1 MNRDRV
7 QQDKKRKQIHFRFH
21 WIFII
26 LNELEIN
33 ILKCELELKGELLN
47 FWNLIKIEPQ
57 KWQEKEYGE
66 EGGGFWVVAIF
77 GNEVIYYNDIEEG
90 FNVSP
95 YEIYG
100 HIKEYWCNQSELNWT
115 IIGLYE
121 RIKTNN

>member
-1 MNRDRV
+1 MTF
-7 QQDKKRKQIHFRFH
+7 KMWEPIS
-21 WIFII
+21 

-33 ILKCELELKGELLN
+33 ILKGELELKGELLN
-47 FWNLIKIEPQ
+47 FWNLIKIKPQ

-77 GNEVIYYNDIEEG
+77 GDEVIYYNDIEEG

-95 YEIYG
+95 YETYG
-100 HIKEYWCNQSELNWT
+100 HIKEYWCNQFELNWT

-121 RIKTNN
+121 RIKTK

>member
-1 MNRDRV
+1 MTFNMW
-7 QQDKKRKQIHFRFH
+7 KPIS
-21 WIFII
+21 

-33 ILKCELELKGELLN
+33 ILKGELELKGELLN

-57 KWQEKEYGE
+57 KWQEKEYGR

-77 GNEVIYYNDIEEG
+77 GNDVIYYNDIEEG
-90 FNVSP
+90 FNISP
-95 YEIYG
+95 YETYG

>member
-1 MNRDRV
+1 MTF
-7 QQDKKRKQIHFRFH
+7 KMWKPIS
-21 WIFII
+21 

-33 ILKCELELKGELLN
+33 ILKGELELKGELLN

-90 FNVSP
+90 FNISH
-95 YEIYG
+95 YETYG

-121 RIKTNN
+121 RIRTNN

>member
-1 MNRDRV
+1 MTF
-7 QQDKKRKQIHFRFH
+7 KMWEPIS
-21 WIFII
+21 
-26 LNELEIN
+26 LSELEIN
-33 ILKCELELKGELLN
+33 ILKGELELKGELLN

-57 KWQEKEYGE
+57 KWQEKEFGE

-90 FNVSP
+90 FNISP
-95 YEIYG
+95 YETYG

-121 RIKTNN
+121 RIRTNN

>member
-1 MNRDRV
+1 MTF
-7 QQDKKRKQIHFRFH
+7 KMWEPIS
-21 WIFII
+21 

-33 ILKCELELKGELLN
+33 ILKGELELKGELLN
-47 FWNLIKIEPQ
+47 FWNLIKIEPH
-57 KWQEKEYGE
+57 KWQEKEFGE

-90 FNVSP
+90 FNISP
-95 YEIYG
+95 YETYG

-121 RIKTNN
+121 RIRTNN